1 MKRTFQPNNRRKAR
15 KHGFRAR
22 MSTRAGRAVLK
33 SRRAK
38 GRYRLSRLI
47 GRIQSRSVFTRVRA
61 EGVHLRSGVLS
72 CTMVPDSTL
81 AQPLVGYALGRSYGS
96 AVSRNRLRRQLREL
110 VKTRETLMQPGV
122 YVFGASPRAATAS
135 FERLGR
141 DLDALLGKTAT
152 AGVK

>member
-1 MKRTFQPNNRRKAR
+1 M
-15 KHGFRAR
+15 
-22 MSTRAGRAVLK
+22 
-33 SRRAK
+33 
-38 GRYRLSRLI
+38 I

-72 CTMVPDSTL
+72 CTMVLDPTL
-81 AQPLVGYALGRSYGS
+81 SRPLVGYALGRSYGS

-110 VKTRETLMQPGV
+110 IKVRETLMQQGV
-122 YVFGASPRAATAS
+122 YVFGASPRAATVS

-141 DLDALLGKTAT
+141 DLDGLLAKAAT